1 MALKIN
7 QSVSKDAQARTLL
20 KELLKVHQI
29 HQAYNVRDLTDADE
43 QILEKAFNTTREM
56 MPRISAK
63 EIKFEGKKW
72 DSLFNFLM
80 AEQISFARVLT
91 NGDDNLNEYVQANNQ
106 AHQAYALV
114 ETAINNLENEGK

>member
-1 MALKIN
+1 MTLKIN

-56 MPRISAK
+56 MPRIS
-63 EIKFEGKKW
+63 EGNQVW
-72 DSLFNFLM
+72 RQEVGFIIQLLDGW
-80 AEQISFARVLT
+80 T
-91 NGDDNLNEYVQANNQ
+91 NLICTC
-106 AHQAYALV
+106 AY
-114 ETAINNLENEGK
+114 